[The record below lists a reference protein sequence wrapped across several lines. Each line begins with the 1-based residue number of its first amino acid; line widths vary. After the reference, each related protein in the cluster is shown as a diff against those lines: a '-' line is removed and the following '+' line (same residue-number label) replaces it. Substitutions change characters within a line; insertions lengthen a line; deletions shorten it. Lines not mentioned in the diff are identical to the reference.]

1 MGQNIANKVQAN
13 IKALIPSTDSL
24 IDKLSIPTSNDDKTA
39 LTEAIKIDYEIE
51 RAKPAQP
58 VTSTSLKGGY
68 FTLYLFYFFGNKK
81 SIKLKRKEEIYF

>member
-24 IDKLSIPTSNDDKTA
+24 IDKLSLPKSNDDKTV
-39 LTEAIKIDYEIE
+39 LTEATKIDYQVE

-58 VTSTSLKGGY
+58 VKSTSLKGE
-68 FTLYLFYFFGNKK
+68 YLPFF
-81 SIKLKRKEEIYF
+81 SFIF